1 MSPLA
6 WFLALSGGFFWFL
19 VVVGLVGSFVLR
31 PRDAKPAAVEP
42 VATQPVAP
50 TPLGKLVDAEPWSA
64 NVVPLRDAHHDPLT
78 CRECLGAD
86 RGGF

>member
-6 WFLALSGGFFWFL
+6 WFFALSGGFFWFL
-19 VVVGLVGSFVLR
+19 VIVGLVGSFVLR
-31 PRDAKPAAVEP
+31 PRDAKPAAAPER
-42 VATQPVAP
+42 VA
-50 TPLGKLVDAEPWSA
+50 D
-64 NVVPLRDAHHDPLT
+64 VVPLRDAHHDPLT